1 MQPVA
6 EKMPRP
12 AHEILHPACPVKPG
26 WGVFDAGWYVHHYAD
41 ARAVCVGKGAEA
53 ALLYYLRVG
62 ARLGHSPSPLFDE
75 LFYLARYPD
84 IAELVREGRYASG
97 FDHFC
102 QHGHRGASPH
112 WLFDDA
118 LYGDLY
124 DDMTLENLDLHQCY
138 GRYDHYL
145 KSGQRERRMGHYL
158 FDAAYYQERA
168 LEAGTPPAEI
178 ETLGPYVHF
187 LARLGM
193 GLDELAPSIY
203 FDPAWYAAHHPGAK
217 AEVLRGRYAGAIH
230 HYLTNERP
238 ADFDPVP
245 QFSESFYRYR
255 HPDIAA
261 AVEAGLYRNAYQQFV
276 QYGCFELR
284 QPGPEVDLAYYR
296 DMNDR
301 VRHDLNEGGAR
312 DAFAHLRL
320 IGLAGNLPY
329 CPPDARPVL
338 DETAARTAF
347 VAKARADLAL
357 FARQKLDF
365 TCAGAPLLSVI
376 LVVYNKFELTMRAL
390 ASLRQNFPGAIELVV
405 VDNASTDDTRLLGEF
420 MRGAKI
426 IRAAS
431 NLGFLRGANLGL
443 AQVTAPALLYL
454 NNDIELGYGAVA
466 RALRR
471 LEGAAD
477 IGAVGAKVIRSNGR
491 LQEAGSILWNEGTA
505 VGYMRDASPLAPEAN
520 FVRDVDF
527 CSAVFLLCRTALV
540 RALGGFDEGF
550 APAYYEDADL
560 CVRMIGAGYRVVY
573 DPAVCLTHLEF
584 GSASTAEASMALM
597 RRGRRIFRKK
607 HEGFLAGQ
615 HSPAAQNVVAARER
629 SRKPRVLFIEDT
641 VPLRRLGSGF
651 VRSND
656 VVHAIAAAGYG
667 VDVFPMNGAPYD
679 VMSLYGELPESAE
692 VLADRVFADLP
703 AFLQERQ
710 GIYDIIWVARTHN
723 VARVLPLLAD
733 LKKIRLVLDTE
744 AVVAPREAMQAALR
758 GETFDMKAA
767 LAAECAVARKAHAVL
782 AVNAAEAALL
792 RKGRV
797 KNVSVLGTAREV
809 SPTPAGF
816 GARAGLLFVGAM
828 HQPGSPNHDALAY
841 YVEQILPAFAKEFG
855 EPPLLHVV
863 GHTAPGVDLSEF
875 ARHKN
880 LRLHGELADVTPLY
894 NEARLFIAPTRFAAG
909 TPYKIYEAAACG
921 LPCVAT
927 PLLAAQLGWGEELLT
942 ADEPVAFARAI
953 ARLYGDETLWKRLRD
968 RALARIG
975 AEHRMEDFYA
985 AVAGVLGSGL

>member
-1 MQPVA
+1 
-6 EKMPRP
+6 MPHQ

-26 WGVFDAGWYVHHYAD
+26 WGVFDAGWYVHRYAD
-41 ARAVCVGKGAEA
+41 ARAVCAGKGAET

-75 LFYLARYPD
+75 LFYLTRNPD
-84 IAELVREGRYASG
+84 IAALVREGRYASG

-124 DDMTLENLDLHQCY
+124 DDMTLENLDVHRCY

-145 KSGQRERRMGHYL
+145 KSGQYERRMGHYL
-158 FDAAYYQERA
+158 FDAAFYQERA
-168 LEAGTPPAEI
+168 LEAGVAPAGI
-178 ETLGPYVHF
+178 ETLGPYAHF
-187 LARLGM
+187 LARLGL
-193 GLDELAPSIY
+193 GFDELPPSIY
-203 FDPAWYAAHHPGAK
+203 FDPAWYAEHHPGAK

-284 QPGPEVDLAYYR
+284 QPGPDVDLAYYR
-296 DMNDR
+296 DMNGR
-301 VRHDLNEGGAR
+301 VRHDLNEGNVR

-320 IGLAGNLPY
+320 IGVREGLPY

-338 DETAARTAF
+338 DEGAARNAF

-357 FARQKLDF
+357 FARQRLDY
-365 TCAGAPLLSVI
+365 TCAGAPVLSVI

-390 ASLRQNFPGAIELVV
+390 ASLRQNFAGAIELVV
-405 VDNASTDDTRLLGEF
+405 VDNASTDDTRRLGEF
-420 MRGAKI
+420 VLGAKI
-426 IRAAS
+426 IRAGS

-443 AQVTAPALLYL
+443 AAVSAPVLLYL

-466 RALRR
+466 LALER
-471 LEGAAD
+471 LGNAAD
-477 IGAVGAKVIRSNGR
+477 IGAVGAKIIRSNGK
-491 LQEAGSILWNEGTA
+491 LQEAGSILWKEGTA
-505 VGYMRDASPLAPEAN
+505 VGYLRDASPLAPEAN

-540 RALGGFDEGF
+540 RELGGFDEGF

-560 CVRMIGAGYRVVY
+560 CVRMIGVGYRVVY

-607 HEGFLAGQ
+607 HEEFLARQRAPG
-615 HSPAAQNVVAARER
+615 SAMVTARER
-629 SRKPRVLFIEDT
+629 GGRPRVLFIEDT

-656 VVHAIAAAGYG
+656 VVHAIDVAGYR
-667 VDVFPMNGAPYD
+667 VDVFPLNGANYD
-679 VMSLYGELPESAE
+679 VMSLYGELPETAE

-710 GIYDIIWVARTHN
+710 GLYDIIWVARTHN
-723 VARVLPLLAD
+723 LTRVLPVLAEAKLD
-733 LKKIRLVLDTE
+733 LQQVRLVLDTE
-744 AVVAPREAMQAALR
+744 AVTAPRAAMQAALR
-758 GETFDMKAA
+758 GEAFDVKAA
-767 LAAECAVARKAHAVL
+767 LAAECAVARKAHTVL

-797 KNVSVLGTAREV
+797 KNVSVLGTARQAA
-809 SPTPAGF
+809 PTPAGF

-828 HQPGSPNHDALAY
+828 HQPGSPNHDALTY
-841 YVEQILPAFAKEFG
+841 YVEQILPAFTVAFG

-875 ARHKN
+875 ARHRF
-880 LRLHGELADVTPLY
+880 LRLHGEVADVAPLY
-894 NEARLFIAPTRFAAG
+894 NEARLFIAPARFAAG

-927 PLLAAQLGWGEELLT
+927 PLLAGQLGWEEELLV
-942 ADEPVAFARAI
+942 AGDPVAFAQAI
-953 ARLYGDETLWKRLRD
+953 TRLYRDEGLWRRLRD
-968 RALARIG
+968 GALARIG
-975 AEHRMEDFYA
+975 AEHRRGDFCA
-985 AVAGVLGSGL
+985 AVAGVLEKA